1 MMTDSTR
8 VEPWEEVRIRRTDG
22 GWDFCMAK
30 RDETIVSKGANKAST
45 FDEAVAMA
53 KKQFD
58 VS

>member
-1 MMTDSTR
+1 MTERTR
-8 VEPWEEVRIRRTDG
+8 VEAWQEIRIRRTDG

-30 RDETIVSKGANKAST
+30 RDGTIVGKGANKAST

>member
-1 MMTDSTR
+1 MTEKTR
-8 VEPWEEVRIRRTDG
+8 VEEWQGIRIRRTDA

-30 RDETIVSKGANKAST
+30 KDGAIISKGANKAST
-45 FDEAVAMA
+45 FDDAVTAA